1 MSSRPSSRKVV
12 VLVLFAILA
21 LPWVSAAGPRQEDV
35 RPAANFFEQAWSFL
49 TSLWSEEGCHID
61 PNGDCAPEI
70 RPMDDNDE
78 GCRIDPNGGC
88 GF

>member
-1 MSSRPSSRKVV
+1 MPSRPFSRKVV

-21 LPWVSAAGPRQEDV
+21 LPWVSAAAQEEV
-35 RPAANFFEQAWSFL
+35 RPAANLFEQVWSFL

-61 PNGDCAPEI
+61 PSGNCKPEPLPTNDI
-70 RPMDDNDE
+70 DE

-88 GF
+88 RS